1 MKILSFTLLFVG
13 SLFLGSPIVEWL
25 GPKEH
30 DFGDLKQ
37 GIPVEYIFKF
47 KNVTDE
53 PFVIDNIRTTCGC
66 TAPEWSELPV
76 EGKDSSEIKII
87 YDSRKTGYFR
97 KKIKVFFSE
106 QRKAEVLFIEGYV
119 LAPENE

>member
-1 MKILSFTLLFVG
+1 MKTLGITLFVLG
-13 SLFLGSPIVEWL
+13 SLFFATPVVEWI

-37 GIPVEYIFKF
+37 GVPVNYVFKF
-47 KNVTDE
+47 KNVSDK

-66 TAPEWSELPV
+66 TAADWSELVV
-76 EGKDSSEIKII
+76 ESNATDEIKIT

-106 QRKAEVLFIEGYV
+106 QRKGETLYIEGYV
-119 LAPENE
+119 LDPEGE

>member
-1 MKILSFTLLFVG
+1 MKMLSVTLLVLS
-13 SLFLGSPIVEWL
+13 SLFLGTPVVEWM
-25 GPKEH
+25 GKKEH

-37 GIPVEYIFKF
+37 GVPVEHVFKF
-47 KNVTDE
+47 KNIGDK

-66 TAPEWSELPV
+66 TAADWSELVV
-76 EGKDSSEIKII
+76 ESNATDEIKIT

-106 QRKAEVLFIEGYV
+106 QRKGETLYVEGYV
-119 LAPENE
+119 LNADGE